1 MPDER
6 EAGPTLRALGLCA
19 KAGRLVCGTA
29 LICEA
34 LRGRNRPLLVLE
46 AADNSENTAKR
57 LRDRCAFYGVPLVRL
72 PVSDERL
79 AGALGKNGRIAAAA
93 VTDRQLCKLV
103 RGTLRPAPDT
113 LEEEHNL

>member
-46 AADNSENTAKR
+46 DS
-57 LRDRCAFYGVPLVRL
+57 VLVGFREDAWNK
-72 PVSDERL
+72 V
-79 AGALGKNGRIAAAA
+79 LGQN
-93 VTDRQLCKLV
+93 VT
-103 RGTLRPAPDT
+103 
-113 LEEEHNL
+113 